1 MHKYKKTRII
11 LLSNAEIDEL
21 YSLPNFNKK
30 DKETFFALS
39 NSDYKLLD
47 QYRTQKLK
55 LYFIL
60 QLGYFRATQQ
70 FYNFKFDDVVDDVS
84 YLINKYFNP
93 SKSTL
98 NNKPHRKSIKDQ
110 QNIILN
116 LYDYID
122 WSTSLEPQLME
133 HLLELI
139 RYYPKGSNALR
150 ELFKYFQSKSIIIPK
165 YRTLQDIFSKAF
177 SLEEARLNNIIS
189 SIPANIKKQLQEVA
203 NNSETVKQLSI
214 IRCDQKDFKY
224 TAVTLEIKKALE
236 IAELYQ
242 FCKSFIPQLGISKNS
257 IRYYAELVENYYAS
271 RLRKM
276 NELQQQLYLICF
288 LYNRYQQIMD
298 NLIATFQY
306 HMSSILEGA
315 KEYANNEA
323 LKYSSN
329 IALDFPKLAKFLKW
343 FPSKEKDGAEITYPE
358 LTKEAYAILPK
369 AQFELIAAFIEGKT
383 FDKTKAKWEFYTKSF
398 ASFSRYLRP
407 VMLTVGFELS
417 NQNNHLDELIT
428 YLKNHYS
435 KGKHPGSLKL
445 KTSDTHNRLM
455 SIIKSRSPYLQSNT
469 DAEYIDPYRFEFYVY
484 WKMNNYITKGRL
496 VCNDSISYADLNND
510 LISDDLVDE
519 VQKISTKFGYNKIP
533 IYCDKRL
540 DEALLDLDLAWNQT
554 NANIANGTNKGIELT
569 ETIKADGST
578 IQSWKLLY
586 DAKEKLDDSFFSNL
600 PKIEIANLLKF
611 IGDTTQLWSG
621 FTHIKHRYIKRQK
634 PNILA
639 VIACILAKAFGL
651 SIQQMAEVCDI
662 NINILRATDEDF
674 IRVETLLD
682 TNDIISNYVHSLPI
696 FKAWN
701 LLDGELLADA
711 DGKKH
716 STNNSTIQSSYSRKY
731 LGKGKGISLYSLMAN
746 NVVVNAKS
754 IGLNEYEGHGLYDI
768 VCGNKSNI
776 PINYVTGDNHSI
788 NPINFVVLD
797 SVDVGY
803 LPSIKNIKH
812 ETEKLYSNKPIS
824 LYTGLIKPKDQ
835 IDSSLINSNKRW
847 ITRVLL
853 SLIMQENTQ
862 TTIIRKLSS
871 HDRYAKLQAALYE
884 YNKIFKSTHVLNMI
898 NDLELRK
905 AIKAARN
912 RTEAYH
918 QLQGRIRK
926 VYQGIFKGKK
936 IIDNAISSHATRLLA
951 NCIIAYNSTLL
962 NSIYQKMIAEKA
974 PQSVI
979 NEFLRVS
986 PIAWCYIIFTGR
998 YNFKKNNG
1006 KIDLKAILDALEEK
1020 IRMSTI
1026 WKKGKI

>member
-1 MHKYKKTRII
+1 MYKYQKTRII
-11 LLSNAEIDEL
+11 LLSNAEIEEF
-21 YSLPNFNKK
+21 YSLPVFNKK
-30 DKETFFALS
+30 DREIFFALS

-47 QYRTQKLK
+47 EYRTQKLK
-55 LYFIL
+55 IYFIL

-70 FYNFKFDDVVDDVS
+70 FYNFKFDDVLEDVS
-84 YLINKYFNP
+84 YLINKYFTTSQN
-93 SKSTL
+93 TL
-98 NNKPHRKSIKDQ
+98 NDKPHRKSIKDQ
-110 QNIILN
+110 QTIILK
-116 LYDYID
+116 LHDYID
-122 WSTSLEPQLME
+122 WSTSLVPQVMQ

-150 ELFKYFQSKSIIIPK
+150 ELFKYFQSKSIVIPK

-177 SLEEARLNNIIS
+177 SAEEVRLNNIIS
-189 SIPANIKKQLQEVA
+189 SIPENIKQQLQEVA
-203 NNSETVKQLSI
+203 NNSETIKQLSI
-214 IRCDQKDFKY
+214 IRCDQKDFQY
-224 TAVTLEIKKALE
+224 TAVTLEIKKAQE
-236 IAELYQ
+236 IVELYQ

-288 LYNRYQQIMD
+288 IYNRYQQIMD

-306 HMSSILEGA
+306 HMNSILEGA
-315 KEYANNEA
+315 KDYANDAA
-323 LKYSSN
+323 LKYSASLV
-329 IALDFPKLAKFLKW
+329 LDFPKLAQFLKW

-358 LTKEAYAILPK
+358 LTKEAYAILPR

-407 VMLTVGFELS
+407 VMLTVGFELA
-417 NQNNHLDELIT
+417 NQNNHLTELIS

-435 KGKHPGSLKL
+435 KGKYPGTLKL
-445 KTSDTHNRLM
+445 KTSDDKLM
-455 SIIKSRSPYLQSNT
+455 AIIKSRLTYLQSDT

-484 WKMNNYITKGRL
+484 WRMNNYITKGRL

-510 LISDDLVDE
+510 LISDDLVDNVE
-519 VQKISTKFGYNKIP
+519 EIAAKFGYDKIP

-540 DEALLDLDLAWNQT
+540 EEALLDLDLAWDET
-554 NANIANGTNKGIELT
+554 NANIANGTNKGIEIT
-569 ETIKADGST
+569 ETIEPDASKV
-578 IQSWKLLY
+578 QSWKLLY

-600 PKIEIANLLKF
+600 PKIEIANLFKF
-611 IGDTTQLWSG
+611 IGDLTQLWGG

-639 VIACILAKAFGL
+639 VLACILSKAFGL
-651 SIQQMAEVCDI
+651 NIQQMAEICDI
-662 NINILRATDEDF
+662 NLNILRATHEDF
-674 IRVETLLD
+674 IRVETFLD

-716 STNNSTIQSSYSRKY
+716 STNNSTIQSRYSRKY

-788 NPINFVVLD
+788 NPINFIVLD

-812 ETEKLYSNKPIS
+812 EAEKLYSNKPIS
-824 LYTGLIKPKDQ
+824 QYTGLIKPKAQ
-835 IDSSLINSNKRW
+835 IDSSLIKSNKRW
-847 ITRVLL
+847 ITRVLM

-884 YNKIFKSTHVLNMI
+884 YNKILKTIHVLNMI

-905 AIKAARN
+905 AIRAARN

-936 IIDNAISSHATRLLA
+936 IIDNQVSSHAIRLLA

-962 NSIYQKMIAEKA
+962 NTIYQKMIAEKA

-979 NEFLRVS
+979 NEFIRIS
-986 PIAWCYIIFTGR
+986 PIAWFYITFTGR

-1006 KIDLKAILDALEEK
+1006 KIDLQEILNTLEAKIRTSLWKKEK
-1020 IRMSTI
+1020 I
-1026 WKKGKI
+1026 

>member
-1 MHKYKKTRII
+1 MNKKQKTRIN
-11 LLSNAEIDEL
+11 LLSTTEIDEL
-21 YSLPNFNKK
+21 YSIPIFNKK
-30 DKETFFALS
+30 DRELFFALS

-47 QYRTQKLK
+47 EYRTQKLK
-55 LYFIL
+55 IYFIL

-70 FYNFKFDDVVDDVS
+70 FYNFEFDEVLEDVS
-84 YLINKYFNP
+84 YLINKYFIP
-93 SKSTL
+93 SQNTL
-98 NNKPHRKSIKDQ
+98 NDKPHRKSIKDQ
-110 QNIILN
+110 QTIILK

-122 WSTSLEPQLME
+122 WSTTLAPQVME

-150 ELFKYFQSKSIIIPK
+150 ELFKYFQNKAIVIPK

-177 SLEEARLNNIIS
+177 SAEEVRLNNIIS
-189 SIPANIKKQLQEVA
+189 SIPENIKQQLQEVA
-203 NNSETVKQLSI
+203 NNSETIKQLSI
-214 IRCDQKDFKY
+214 IRCDQKDFQY
-224 TAVTLEIKKALE
+224 TAVMLEIKKAQEL
-236 IAELYQ
+236 AELYQ

-288 LYNRYQQIMD
+288 IYNRYQQIMD

-306 HMSSILEGA
+306 HMNSILEGA
-315 KEYANNEA
+315 KDYANDAA
-323 LKYSSN
+323 LKYSASLV
-329 IALDFPKLAKFLKW
+329 LDFPKLAQFLKW

-383 FDKTKAKWEFYTKSF
+383 FDKTKAKWEFYAKS
-398 ASFSRYLRP
+398 APLFSRYLRP
-407 VMLTVGFELS
+407 VMLTVGFELA
-417 NQNNHLDELIT
+417 NQNNHLTELIA

-435 KGKHPGSLKL
+435 KGKYPGTFKL
-445 KTSDTHNRLM
+445 KTSDAMLTT
-455 SIIKSRSPYLQSNT
+455 IIKSRLTYLKS
-469 DAEYIDPYRFEFYVY
+469 DADAKYIDPYLFEFYVY
-484 WKMNNYITKGRL
+484 YKMNNYITKGRL
-496 VCNDSISYADLNND
+496 VCNNSISYADLNND
-510 LISDDLVDE
+510 LIPDDLVDKVE
-519 VQKISTKFGYNKIP
+519 EIAAKFGYDKIP

-540 DEALLDLDLAWNQT
+540 DEALLDLDLAWNET
-554 NANIANGTNKGIELT
+554 NANIANGSNKGIEIT
-569 ETIKADGST
+569 ETIKPDGGK

-586 DAKEKLDDSFFSNL
+586 AAKEKLDDSFFSNL
-600 PKIEIANLLKF
+600 PKIEIANLFRF
-611 IGDTTQLWSG
+611 IGDLTQLWGG

-639 VIACILAKAFGL
+639 VIACVVSKAFGL
-651 SIQQMAEVCDI
+651 NIQQMAEICDI
-662 NINILRATDEDF
+662 NLNILRATHEDF
-674 IRVETLLD
+674 IRVETFLD

-716 STNNSTIQSSYSRKY
+716 STNNSTIQSRYSRKY

-797 SVDVGY
+797 SVNVGY
-803 LPSIKNIKH
+803 LPSIKNIKY
-812 ETEKLYSNKPIS
+812 EAEKLYSNKPVS
-824 LYTGLIKPKDQ
+824 QYTGLIRPKAQ
-835 IDSSLINSNKRW
+835 IDSSLIKSNKRW
-847 ITRVLL
+847 ITRVLM
-853 SLIMQENTQ
+853 SLILQENTQ

-871 HDRYAKLQAALYE
+871 HDRYSKLQAALYE
-884 YNKIFKSTHVLNMI
+884 YNKIFKTTHVLNII

-905 AIKAARN
+905 AIKTARN

-918 QLQGRIRK
+918 QMQGKIRK
-926 VYQGIFKGKK
+926 VYQGTFKGKK
-936 IIDNAISSHATRLLA
+936 IIDNQASSHAIRLLA

-962 NSIYQKMIAEKA
+962 NTIYQKMITEKV

-979 NEFLRVS
+979 NEFIRIS
-986 PIAWCYIIFTGR
+986 PIAWFYITFTGR
-998 YNFKKNNG
+998 YNFKKNTG
-1006 KIDLKAILDALEEK
+1006 KIDLQEILNTLETKVRTTLWKKEK
-1020 IRMSTI
+1020 I
-1026 WKKGKI
+1026 

>member
-1 MHKYKKTRII
+1 MSKSPKTRIN

-21 YSLPNFNKK
+21 YSLPVFNKK
-30 DKETFFALS
+30 DRDTFFALS
-39 NSDYKLLD
+39 NSDYKSLD
-47 QYRTQKLK
+47 EYRTQKLK
-55 LYFIL
+55 VYFIL

-70 FYNFKFDDVVDDVS
+70 FYNFKFEDILDDVS
-84 YLINKYFNP
+84 YVINKYFDQ
-93 SKSTL
+93 SKAPLTD
-98 NNKPHRKSIKDQ
+98 KPYRENIKEQ
-110 QNIILN
+110 QSIILKLHN
-116 LYDYID
+116 YTD
-122 WSTSLEPQLME
+122 WSTDLTAQVMD

-150 ELFKYFQSKSIIIPK
+150 ELFKYFQNKRIVIPK
-165 YRTLQDIFSKAF
+165 YRALQDMFSKAF
-177 SLEEARLNNIIS
+177 NTEEVRLNNIIS
-189 SIPANIKKQLQEVA
+189 SIPENIKQQLQEVI
-203 NNSETVKQLSI
+203 NNGEAIKQLNV
-214 IRCDQKDFKY
+214 IRCDQKDFQY
-224 TAVTLEIKKALE
+224 TAVKLETKKAQE
-236 IAELYQ
+236 IAVLYQ
-242 FCKSFIPQLGISKNS
+242 FCKSFISQLGISKNG
-257 IRYYAELVENYYAS
+257 IRYYAELAENYYAA

-276 NELQQQLYLICF
+276 GELQQQLYLVCF
-288 LYNRYQQIMD
+288 IYNRYQQFMD
-298 NLIATFQY
+298 NLITTFQY
-306 HMSSILEGA
+306 HMSSILKGA
-315 KEYANNEA
+315 KDYANDAA
-323 LKYSSN
+323 LQYSSTL
-329 IALDFPKLAKFLKW
+329 ILDFPKLAQFLKW
-343 FPSKEKDGAEITYPE
+343 FPSKEKDGAEITYAE

-369 AQFELIAAFIEGKT
+369 DQFELIAAFIEGKI
-383 FDKTKAKWEFYTKSF
+383 FDKTKAKWEFYTKSA

-407 VMLTVGFELS
+407 VMLTVGFELAD
-417 NQNNHLDELIT
+417 QNSHLAELIT
-428 YLKNHYS
+428 YLKTHYS
-435 KGKHPGSLKL
+435 KGKSPGTLKV
-445 KTSDTHNRLM
+445 KTSDNTVKA
-455 SIIKSRSPYLQSNT
+455 IIKSILPYLKSDSNP
-469 DAEYIDPYRFEFYVY
+469 EYIDPYRFEFYVY

-496 VCNDSISYADLNND
+496 VCNDSVSYGDLDND
-510 LISDDLVDE
+510 LISDDLVDKVKE
-519 VQKISTKFGYNKIP
+519 IAAKFGYHKIP

-540 DEALLDLDLAWNQT
+540 DEALLNLDLAWEET
-554 NANIANGTNKGIELT
+554 NANIDNGTNKGIEIT
-569 ETIKADGST
+569 ANVEPDGVP
-578 IQSWKLLY
+578 SWKLLY

-600 PKIEIANLLKF
+600 PKIEIADLLKF
-611 IGDTTQLWSG
+611 IGNHTKLWSG

-639 VIACILAKAFGL
+639 VIACILAEAFGL
-651 SIQQMAEVCDI
+651 NIQQMAEICDI
-662 NINILRATDEDF
+662 NINILRATHEDF
-674 IRVETLLD
+674 IRVETFLD

-716 STNNSTIQSSYSRKY
+716 PTNNSTTQSRHSKKY

-788 NPINFVVLD
+788 NPVNFVVLD

-803 LPSIKNIKH
+803 LPSIKNIKY
-812 ETEKLYSNKPIS
+812 EAEKLYSNKTTS

-835 IDSSLINSNKRW
+835 IDVALIKSNKRW
-847 ITRVLL
+847 ITRVLM

-871 HDRYAKLQAALYE
+871 HDRYSKLQASLYE

-936 IIDNAISSHATRLLA
+936 IIDNLVSSHATRLLA
-951 NCIIAYNSTLL
+951 NCVIAYSSTLL
-962 NSIYQKMIAEKA
+962 NTIYQKMIAEGA

-979 NEFLRVS
+979 DEFIRIS
-986 PIAWCYIIFTGR
+986 PIAWCYITFSGR
-998 YNFKKNNG
+998 YSFKKNNG
-1006 KIDLKAILDALEEK
+1006 KIDLKEMLNILEAK
-1020 IRMSTI
+1020 VRMTL
-1026 WKKGKI
+1026 WKKDKK

>member
-1 MHKYKKTRII
+1 MYKYQKTRII
-11 LLSNAEIDEL
+11 LLSNAEIEEF
-21 YSLPNFNKK
+21 YSLPVFNKK
-30 DKETFFALS
+30 DREIFFALS

-47 QYRTQKLK
+47 EYRTQKLK
-55 LYFIL
+55 IYFIL

-70 FYNFKFDDVVDDVS
+70 FYNFKFDDVLEDVS
-84 YLINKYFNP
+84 YLINKYFTTSQN
-93 SKSTL
+93 TL
-98 NNKPHRKSIKDQ
+98 NDKPHRKSIKDQ
-110 QNIILN
+110 QTIILK
-116 LYDYID
+116 LHDYID
-122 WSTSLEPQLME
+122 WSTSLVPQVMQ

-150 ELFKYFQSKSIIIPK
+150 ELFKYFQSKSIVIPK

-177 SLEEARLNNIIS
+177 SAEEVRLNNIIS
-189 SIPANIKKQLQEVA
+189 SIPENIKQQLQEVA

-214 IRCDQKDFKY
+214 IRCDQKDFQY
-224 TAVTLEIKKALE
+224 TAVTLEIKKAQE

-288 LYNRYQQIMD
+288 IYNRYQQIMD

-306 HMSSILEGA
+306 HMNSILEGA
-315 KEYANNEA
+315 NDYANDAA
-323 LKYSSN
+323 LKYSASLV
-329 IALDFPKLAKFLKW
+329 LDFPKLAQFLKW

-358 LTKEAYAILPK
+358 LTKEAYAILPR

-383 FDKTKAKWEFYTKSF
+383 FDKTKAKWEFYAKSF

-407 VMLTVGFELS
+407 VVLTVGFELA
-417 NQNNHLDELIT
+417 NQNNHLTELIS

-435 KGKHPGSLKL
+435 KGKYPGTLKL
-445 KTSDTHNRLM
+445 KTSDDKLTA
-455 SIIKSRSPYLQSNT
+455 IIKSRLTYLQSDT

-484 WKMNNYITKGRL
+484 WRMNNYITKGRL

-510 LISDDLVDE
+510 LISDDLVDNVE
-519 VQKISTKFGYNKIP
+519 EIAAKFGYDKIP

-540 DEALLDLDLAWNQT
+540 EEALLDLDLAWDET
-554 NANIANGTNKGIELT
+554 NANIANGTNKGIEIT
-569 ETIKADGST
+569 ETIEPDASKV
-578 IQSWKLLY
+578 QSWKLLY

-600 PKIEIANLLKF
+600 PKIEIANLFKF
-611 IGDTTQLWSG
+611 IGDLTQLWGG

-639 VIACILAKAFGL
+639 VLACILSKAFGL
-651 SIQQMAEVCDI
+651 NIQQMAEICDI
-662 NINILRATDEDF
+662 NLNILRATHEDF
-674 IRVETLLD
+674 IRVET
-682 TNDIISNYVHSLPI
+682 
-696 FKAWN
+696 F
-701 LLDGELLADA
+701 
-711 DGKKH
+711 
-716 STNNSTIQSSYSRKY
+716 
-731 LGKGKGISLYSLMAN
+731 
-746 NVVVNAKS
+746 
-754 IGLNEYEGHGLYDI
+754 
-768 VCGNKSNI
+768 
-776 PINYVTGDNHSI
+776 
-788 NPINFVVLD
+788 
-797 SVDVGY
+797 

-812 ETEKLYSNKPIS
+812 EAEKLYSNKPIS
-824 LYTGLIKPKDQ
+824 QYTGLIKPKAQ
-835 IDSSLINSNKRW
+835 IDSSLIKSNKRW
-847 ITRVLL
+847 ITRVLM
-853 SLIMQENTQ
+853 SLILQENTQ

-884 YNKIFKSTHVLNMI
+884 YNKIFKTIHVLNMI

-936 IIDNAISSHATRLLA
+936 IIDNQVSSHAIRLLA

-962 NSIYQKMIAEKA
+962 NTIYQKMIAEKT

-979 NEFLRVS
+979 NEFIRIS
-986 PIAWCYIIFTGR
+986 PIAWFYIIFTGR

-1006 KIDLKAILDALEEK
+1006 KIDLQEILNTLETKIRTSLWKKEK
-1020 IRMSTI
+1020 I
-1026 WKKGKI
+1026 